1 MLDIICNQ
9 KRKTDTDRSAHFN
22 MEISTRQTQNDL
34 GCQLSI
40 LTTSRPT
47 VGPVFFV
54 AMSSFHRPGNKHQK
68 TGGFGIDLVL
78 GSPMVPLN
86 RSITPQAPQDLTLER
101 PELEKLLRGNMWKLC
116 KIVFIVMEREADLIS
131 FVRPEIFVIIKN
143 MSEKLNQ
150 PAALPMADTPP

>member
-1 MLDIICNQ
+1 MTHQAQKKSSEPAASHEKISFFTKICQ
-9 KRKTDTDRSAHFN
+9 DARIR
-22 MEISTRQTQNDL
+22 
-34 GCQLSI
+34 C
-40 LTTSRPT
+40 
-47 VGPVFFV
+47 
-54 AMSSFHRPGNKHQK
+54 HRCKVQK

-131 FVRPEIFVIIKN
+131 FVRPDIFVIIKN